1 MSYELIPLV
10 DSATKLFPQPTMDAL
25 AAALPGAT
33 PDEIATAV
41 DAYLTENPVS
51 VGEELVQSSPQGSWV
66 FTHSLGRK
74 PSVTVYL
81 DTGEQ
86 ILAPV
91 VADDTRVTISF
102 ANPTSGSAVLI

>member
-1 MSYELIPLV
+1 M
-10 DSATKLFPQPTMDAL
+10 AAL
-25 AAALPGAT
+25 AAALPGAS
-33 PDEIATAV
+33 PEDIEEAV
-41 DAYLTENPVS
+41 DAYLEANPVS
-51 VGEELVQSSPQGSWV
+51 TGEELVQIAPQGSWV

-81 DTGEQ
+81 ASGEQ

-91 VADDTRVTISF
+91 IATDTQVSISF